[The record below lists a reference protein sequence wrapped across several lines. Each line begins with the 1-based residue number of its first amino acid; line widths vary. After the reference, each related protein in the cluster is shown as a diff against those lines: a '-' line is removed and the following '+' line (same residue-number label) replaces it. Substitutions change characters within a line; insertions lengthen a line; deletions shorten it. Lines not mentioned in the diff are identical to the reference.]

1 MFNIDPQQIL
11 LRIPPVLLALTVH
24 EYAHGWVARR
34 CGDRTAERAGRLTLN
49 PLVHLDPF
57 GTLMLL
63 FGPFGWARPVP
74 VNPQELAN
82 PKRDM
87 ILVSAA
93 GPGANIL
100 TALAAGMLLRMLSW
114 SGMGMRGT
122 TSGLSF
128 LVSGLVLLF
137 LVSIGLSF
145 FNLMPVP
152 PLDGSKILM
161 GFLPPAR
168 IQTYLSYM
176 RHVPKVFVAL
186 LVAEWLLGIRVFS
199 MVFMPLF
206 RPYLAFWNYVIFGQ
220 KVLML

>member
-1 MFNIDPQQIL
+1 MFSIDPMQIL

-34 CGDRTAERAGRLTLN
+34 CGDRTAERSGRLTLN

-63 FGPFGWARPVP
+63 FGPFGWAKPVP
-74 VNPQELAN
+74 VNPQGLGN
-82 PKRDM
+82 PRRDM

-93 GPGANIL
+93 GPGVNVA
-100 TALAAGMLLRMLSW
+100 TALAAGIILRFLSW
-114 SGMGMRGT
+114 SGIGMRGG
-122 TSGLSF
+122 SGPMSF
-128 LVSGLVLLF
+128 LATSLVLF
-137 LVSIGLSF
+137 FIVSIGLSF

-161 GFLPPAR
+161 GFLPPDS

-186 LVAEWLLGIRVFS
+186 LVAEWLLNIPVFS
-199 MVFMPLF
+199 TLFMPLF
-206 RPYLAFWNYVIFGQ
+206 RPYLALWNYVAFGQ
-220 KVLML
+220 KVLMI